1 MSKRP
6 WPAALGLPLAGC
18 FVFAWAEEPP
28 TLLDPVVVT
37 ATRTAE
43 SAASSLAA
51 VTVIDRAEIERRQA
65 RSVPDLLREVA
76 GISIARAGGPGHQ
89 TSVFV
94 RGTNSDHVLVL
105 IDGVKVGS
113 ATTGRASLADLPIEA
128 IEHIEIVRGPRS
140 SLYGSEAI
148 GGVIQIFTR
157 RSEGPW
163 RGRLMLGSG
172 SFETAQIASG
182 LGGESGPL
190 RADLGFSLERTAGID
205 ACRGRSAPFAGCGVE
220 EDDRDPYRNL
230 GLNLNAD
237 FKAHESAALAFNL
250 LHNEGRL
257 AFDGS
262 AFSGNR
268 SRAERTVAGAKATLT
283 PFERWTLTLNT
294 GYSLDE
300 ERIFYREGE
309 DERFLDRFTTE
320 RFSAGLQNDWRLT
333 PEQLLTLGVDYRE
346 DQVSGTI
353 AYRRDVRDNLG
364 VFGEYQLGRGPWM
377 LNLSLRQDEDGE
389 LGGHGTGNVALGY
402 RLANGLAVRLAHGTA
417 FKAPSFNDLY
427 YPDYGNPDLRPER
440 ARNWELGLQ
449 SGLPAAWGLAGGWEI
464 SLYQTHIHDLIAY
477 DAAIDRTA
485 NVREAKIRGFETSAH
500 AAFGDWLAKATLTLL
515 DPENHSPGPYRDNLL
530 PRRPEQSVSLDLDR
544 RFGRYSAGISLFAAG
559 RRYDDLANRVRLA
572 PYVLLDLRAEYQI
585 DRSLRFQASVE
596 NMFATNYETAYLYR
610 QPGRALYLTLRYET
624 P

>member
-1 MSKRP
+1 MANHSRL
-6 WPAALGLPLAGC
+6 AALGLPLVCC
-18 FVFAWAEEPP
+18 FALARAEEPP

-43 SAASSLAA
+43 SAARSLAA

-76 GISIARAGGPGHQ
+76 GISIARAGGAGHQ

-94 RGTNSDHVLVL
+94 RGTNSDHILVL

-113 ATTGRASLADLPIEA
+113 ATTGRASLADLPVEA
-128 IEHIEIVRGPRS
+128 IERIEIVRGPRS

-163 RGRLMLGSG
+163 RGRLLLGGG
-172 SFETAQIASG
+172 SFETTQVATG

-190 RADLGFSLERTAGID
+190 RADLGLSLERTAGID
-205 ACRGRSAPFAGCGVE
+205 ACRGRSTPFAGCGVE

-237 FKAHESAALAFNL
+237 FKPHESAALAFNL

-268 SRAERTVAGAKATLT
+268 SRAERTVAGAKAILK
-283 PFERWTLTLNT
+283 PLEPWTLTLHT
-294 GYSLDE
+294 GYTLDE

-309 DERFLDRFTTE
+309 DEHFLDRFTTE
-320 RFSAGLQNDWRLT
+320 RLSAGLQSDWRLT
-333 PEQLLTLGVDYRE
+333 PEQLVTFGMDYRE

-353 AYRRDVRDNLG
+353 DYRRDVRDNLG
-364 VFGEYQLGRGPWM
+364 VFGEYQLERGPWM

-389 LGGHGTGNVALGY
+389 LGGHGTGHAALGY
-402 RLANGLAVRLAHGTA
+402 RWADGPRVYLAYGTA

-449 SGLPAAWGLAGGWEI
+449 GDLPAAWALAGGWEI
-464 SLYQTHIHDLIAY
+464 SLYQTQIDDLIAY
-477 DAAIDRTA
+477 DAAIDRAA
-485 NVREAKIRGFETSAH
+485 NVREARIQGLETSAH
-500 AAFGDWLAKATLTLL
+500 ASFGDWLAKATLTLL
-515 DPENHSPGPYRDNLL
+515 EPENRSPGLRGNLL
-530 PRRPEQSVSLDLDR
+530 PRRPEQSISFDLDR
-544 RFGRYSAGISLFAAG
+544 QFGRYSAGISLFAAG
-559 RRYDDLANRVRLA
+559 RRFDDLANRVRLD
-572 PYVLLDLRAEYQI
+572 PYILIDLRAEYRI
-585 DRSLRFQASVE
+585 DRALRLQASLE
-596 NMFATNYETAYLYR
+596 NALATDYETAYLYR
-610 QPGRALYLTLRYET
+610 QPGRAFYLTLRYET